1 MASARGPQSDFSS
14 LPIGAKVF
22 ILVALLTVVT
32 AGYYA
37 VFYMDVKERTEAA
50 INKRVD
56 LQANLSKAQQR
67 QKEFLARREEVV
79 GREALD
85 RQHLRIL
92 PDKSEIPAFLDD
104 MNRLAELSGLSMSKV
119 TPMPHQ
125 SEKFFVKVPVNLA
138 ITGKYHQL
146 AKFFYNISRLERAI
160 NMEDISMGSPKDI
173 GGEMVLEVSVK
184 ATTFRRAPG
193 ATEGKKKKK
202 KNKKGKKG

>member
-1 MASARGPQSDFSS
+1 MASARGSQSDFAS

-22 ILVALLTVVT
+22 ILVAMLTVVT

-50 INKRVD
+50 INRRGD
-56 LQANLSKAQQR
+56 LEANLKKAQTRQR
-67 QKEFLARREEVV
+67 EFLARREEVV

-92 PDKSEIPAFLDD
+92 PADAEIPALLDD

-119 TPMPHQ
+119 NPLPHL
-125 SEKFFVKVPVNLA
+125 SEKFFVKVPVNLSL
-138 ITGKYHQL
+138 TGKYHQL

-160 NMEDISMGSPKDI
+160 NMEDISLGGPKEVA
-173 GGEMVLEVSVK
+173 GEMIIDVSVK

-193 ATEGKKKKK
+193 AAGNSKKKE
-202 KNKKGKKG
+202 G